1 MTLAAIAIEP
11 TYIAF
16 DERDFGSGEELERRI
31 LLLTSARRLMASST
45 AIKILTSDETDAEL
59 VKSNF
64 YPYHDRLKELLRRWG
79 LGTIYSAND
88 VRVIVQEVIGRSESL
103 EDYVGVTFALY
114 EEEAMTSPDCR
125 QCYSDGVL
133 LSVFLQVLGIISA
146 GIAANSSV
154 RDTLRLC
161 CPPSRLWDCLRFSG
175 VLQAT
180 EPDLGLQGAVSEEI
194 ILSDDYKKFLA
205 SLDGLSLWRRADDA
219 EEIVISLFVGAV
231 ERGTDAGLFR
241 NQSDIPVFKIGSAF
255 ADSLARNQA
264 MGMGRFSQVTYETA
278 LSVICGNAGQTMWR
292 GGPQGRKEIRRADG
306 ALARRSHGV
315 CPRN

>member
-1 MTLAAIAIEP
+1 MT
-11 TYIAF
+11 
-16 DERDFGSGEELERRI
+16 
-31 LLLTSARRLMASST
+31 
-45 AIKILTSDETDAEL
+45 
-59 VKSNF
+59 
-64 YPYHDRLKELLRRWG
+64 
-79 LGTIYSAND
+79 
-88 VRVIVQEVIGRSESL
+88 
-103 EDYVGVTFALY
+103 
-114 EEEAMTSPDCR
+114 
-125 QCYSDGVL
+125 
-133 LSVFLQVLGIISA
+133 
-146 GIAANSSV
+146 
-154 RDTLRLC
+154 
-161 CPPSRLWDCLRFSG
+161 
-175 VLQAT
+175 
-180 EPDLGLQGAVSEEI
+180 I

-306 ALARRSHGV
+306 ALARRSHVTSRHEALRLMYWTIDGRVEFANVGV
-315 CPRN
+315 KNELVIEDGDGRTWSSQHFVEV